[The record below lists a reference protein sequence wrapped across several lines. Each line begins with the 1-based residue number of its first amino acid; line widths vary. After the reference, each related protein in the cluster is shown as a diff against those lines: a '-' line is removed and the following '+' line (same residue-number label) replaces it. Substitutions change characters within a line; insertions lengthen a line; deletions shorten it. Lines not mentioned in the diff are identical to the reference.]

1 MSETKIHDPK
11 ADFEMM
17 TEFYLASNPHLS
29 TNQQTCE
36 MEVRFGTN
44 TKKSRPIS
52 KIDYENVI
60 QYLYS
65 AGFTTSDPDGLTIL
79 RIQNEYYNK
88 TRGETQISNIRAEIV
103 GLDLVQEY
111 CRTNNLQKLI
121 DLPST
126 MSASADKIK
135 FTQKIPPTISSRD
148 KSKPLRP
155 VDFPDFNFRVA
166 FQMERDLN
174 VRTETARKIVND
186 WSDSKKIFR
195 YINRVRL
202 SHPDYPVFADVS
214 IVKGSPKSYDVPI
227 PYYTVQE
234 AKLFSNPE
242 HYEIELEIDN
252 QRVGPGTEF
261 NTVEKLLESIRKCIR
276 FVLSGLQGTNY
287 PISNKERDT
296 ILQQYLALIHGKEYS
311 DGFMQKFLNARNQ
324 GEMERRKR
332 DMLRHFIGP
341 SSFTLQLENIQD
353 SEKTGIDSTVPSIR
367 KFYTVTD
374 KADGERK
381 LLYIASNSRIYMIDT
396 NMNVLFTGAVTKNKD
411 LFNSLLDGE
420 HIKYDKNGSYI
431 NLYAAFDIYYV
442 HEKSVRE
449 YTFTPTEEEMNIEN
463 NKFRLPLLNA
473 LMQELKPASIMNVDG
488 GNSDPTKKEVKTK
501 SKERDH
507 SCEIAIKCKD
517 FYTSENPG
525 GIFQGCS
532 TILSKVRDGSYEYN
546 TDGLIFTPMNMGVGS
561 NRPSML
567 HSAEKIGHAG
577 PLFKSTWE
585 HSFKWKPPEF
595 NTIDFLVSI
604 KKDKTGKDEIHH
616 VFQEGLDLTGNQN
629 ITQYKTLILMCGFDE
644 RKHGYLNPML
654 DIINDQLPT
663 VNEIDNEESYKP
675 VPFQPTNPYDSG
687 AALCNVELRE
697 NGSTSNLV
705 LLSEDHEYFEE
716 DMIVEFRYDVTKP
729 SGWRWIPLRVR
740 YDKTTELRS
749 GIKNYGNA
757 YHVANGN
764 WHSIHNPVTEEMIMT
779 GINIPETTANED
791 VYYNRSGSTTNT
803 KPLRDFHNLYVKRK
817 LILGVS
823 ERGDTLIDYSVGK
836 AGDLPKWI
844 SAKLGF
850 VFGID
855 ISKDNIENHL
865 DGACARYLN
874 FRKKYKQMPGALFV
888 NGNSSLNI
896 RSGKALISEKDKQ
909 IAMAV
914 FGSGPKE
921 KSELGEGVYKRYGV
935 GEPGF
940 NVSSCQFSLHYFF
953 ESEKTLHSFLR
964 NLAECTHL
972 NGHFIGTC
980 YDGQTVFNLLQRKKR
995 NEGITIQNREGDN
1008 KKMFELTKQYDETGF
1023 PDDELSLGYA
1033 IDVYQESINKIF
1045 REYLVNFKYFTRM
1058 MEDYGFMLVGE
1069 DEAKSMGLPSASG
1082 LFGELFDTMNAE
1094 LQRDKR
1100 MSSEYGT
1107 AKSMTAEEQKISFM
1121 NRYFV
1126 FKKTRNVNAEK
1137 VGKILMRHYSDDN
1150 EEAELEKE
1158 EEKEKKGK
1166 EEKGKRTIRRIS
1178 GPKVKVVIR
1187 SNSSVMEK
1195 DKEVPGIVLGK
1206 SVSIRIKPQKK

>member
-1 MSETKIHDPK
+1 MSETKIVDESPNKTPNPK

-17 TEFYLASNPHLS
+17 TEFYLASNPYVS
-29 TNQQTCE
+29 TKQQTSE
-36 MEVRFGTN
+36 MEIRFGTN

-65 AGFTTSDPDGLTIL
+65 AGFTTSDPDGITIL
-79 RIQNEYYNK
+79 RIQNEYFNTK
-88 TRGETQISNIRAEIV
+88 RGETQISNIRAEIV
-103 GLDLVQEY
+103 GIDLVQEY

-126 MSASADKIK
+126 ISASADKIK
-135 FTQKIPPTISSRD
+135 FTQKVPPVVSGI
-148 KSKPLRP
+148 KPLRP
-155 VDFPDFNFRVA
+155 VDFHDFNFRVS
-166 FQMERDLN
+166 FQMERDFN
-174 VRTETARKIVND
+174 VRSDIARKIISE

-202 SHPDYPVFADVS
+202 SHPDFPVFADVS

-242 HYEIELEIDN
+242 HYEIELEVDN

-261 NTVEKLLESIRKCIR
+261 NNAEKLLEAIRKCIR
-276 FVLSGLQGTNY
+276 FVLSGIQGTNY
-287 PISNKERDT
+287 PISNREREN

-311 DGFMQKFLNARNQ
+311 DKFMQKFLNARNQ
-324 GEMERRKR
+324 GEIERRKR
-332 DMLRHFIGP
+332 DLLRHFIGP
-341 SSFTLQLENIQD
+341 SSFTLQLENIQE
-353 SEKTGIDSTVPSIR
+353 SNNVENTVPNIC
-367 KFYTVTD
+367 KNYTVTD

-396 NMNVLFTGAVTKNKD
+396 NMNVIFTGAVTKNKD
-411 LFNSLLDGE
+411 LFDSILDGE
-420 HIKYDKNGSYI
+420 HIKYDKNGNYI
-431 NLYAAFDIYYV
+431 NLYAAFDIYYI

-449 YTFTPTEEEMNIEN
+449 YTFTPTEEEIHIEN

-473 LMQELKPASIMNVDG
+473 LIKELKPVSIMNVDG
-488 GNSDPTKKEVKTK
+488 GNSDPTKTK
-501 SKERDH
+501 SKDH
-507 SCEIAIKCKD
+507 SCDIAIKCKK
-517 FYTSENPG
+517 FYKSENPG

-532 TILSKVRDGSYEYN
+532 EILSKVRDGSYEYN

-561 NRPSML
+561 DRP
-567 HSAEKIGHAG
+567 EKIGHAG
-577 PLFKSTWE
+577 PLYKSTWE
-585 HSFKWKPPEF
+585 YSFKWKPVEF

-616 VFQEGLDLTGNQN
+616 VFQEGLDLAGSQN

-654 DIINDQLPT
+654 DMINDQLPT
-663 VNEIDNEESYKP
+663 VGEIDNEETYKP
-675 VPFQPTNPYDSG
+675 VPFQPTNPYDPA
-687 AALCNVELRE
+687 AALCNVELHD
-697 NGSTSNLV
+697 NGTTSNMV
-705 LLSEDHEYFEE
+705 LLSEEHEYFEE
-716 DMIVEFRYDVTKP
+716 DMIVEFRYDSSKP
-729 SGWRWIPLRVR
+729 NGWRWIPLRVR

-764 WHSIHNPVTEEMIMT
+764 WHSIHNPITEEMITT
-779 GINIPETTANED
+779 GMNIPKTTANED
-791 VYYNRSGSTTNT
+791 VYYNRSGSSTST
-803 KPLRDFHNLYVKRK
+803 KGLRDFHNLYVKRK

-823 ERGDTLIDYSVGK
+823 DSGDTLIDYSVGK

-844 SAKLGF
+844 AAKLGF

-896 RSGKALISEKDKQ
+896 RNGKALISEKDKQ
-909 IAMAV
+909 IARAV
-914 FGSGPKE
+914 FGNGPKD

-935 GEPGF
+935 GASGF

-953 ESEKTLHSFLR
+953 ESENTLHSFLR
-964 NLAECTHL
+964 NLAECTKL

-995 NEGITIQNREGDN
+995 NEGITIQQRDG
-1008 KKMFELTKQYDETGF
+1008 KKMFELIKQYDNTGF

-1058 MEDYGFMLVGE
+1058 MEDYGFTPIGVE
-1069 DEAKSMGLPSASG
+1069 EAKSMGLPYASG
-1082 LFGELFDTMNAE
+1082 LFSELFDMMNSE
-1094 LQRDKR
+1094 LQQDKR
-1100 MSSEYGT
+1100 MESEYGT
-1107 AKSMTAEEQKISFM
+1107 AKLMTLEEKKISFM

-1126 FKKTRNVNAEK
+1126 FKKTRNVNADK
-1137 VGKILMRHYSDDN
+1137 VSKLLMRHYSSEI
-1150 EEAELEKE
+1150 EEEELEKE
-1158 EEKEKKGK
+1158 NEKIEKEQTKI
-1166 EEKGKRTIRRIS
+1166 IRRIR
-1178 GPKVKVVIR
+1178 GPKIKVVIR
-1187 SNSSVMEK
+1187 SDPTK
-1195 DKEVPGIVLGK
+1195 ITKEEDPGLVLGK
-1206 SVSIRIKPQKK
+1206 SVSIRVKKPVK